1 MLKIRCN
8 QLSQTIYHP
17 GGDLKLLPRESLER
31 LHVATQVFPAV
42 PDTGMGLF
50 NGGMR
55 LGVDDHSTRL

>member
-1 MLKIRCN
+1 M
-8 QLSQTIYHP
+8 IYHP

-42 PDTGMGLF
+42 PDTGMGLL

-55 LGVDDHSTRL
+55 LGVNDLSTGL